1 MTTPSRP
8 LPSPLARLL
17 RVLVPFA
24 ALALALLVA
33 PRAAHA
39 VGSMKVEQTKVTE
52 VDGRWKLKMT
62 IDLGKV
68 PDIAYIPMIF
78 SFTPT
83 VLYERSLTDE
93 SPEKPIIIRKNLANQ
108 PAVNESMDVGFSNG
122 TGESFKLTKFNFLV
136 RRDRGIEAGEYT
148 LEVRRSSDGAV
159 IGQKVKLILE
169 GDNPVVDRR
178 AISFVP
184 DSSKKKKDD
193 KPKDGGGD
201 KKPEGGDA
209 PADAPADAPP
219 AEPSPPSSG
228 DPTDAAPGPDPVEPK
243 QGGCGCEVAGD
254 PAGARHAA
262 LALAVPLLFAL
273 RRRRSRGQPQARG

>member
-8 LPSPLARLL
+8 FAGPLAGLL
-17 RVLVPFA
+17 RILLPLA
-24 ALALALLVA
+24 ALALALLAA
-33 PRAAHA
+33 PRSAHA
-39 VGSMKVEQTKVTE
+39 VGTLRVEQTKVAE

-68 PDIAYIPMIF
+68 PDINYIPMIF

-93 SPEKPIIIRKNLANQ
+93 SPEKPVIIKKNLTNQ
-108 PAVNESMDVGFSNG
+108 PAINESMDVGFSDA
-122 TGESFKLTKFNFLV
+122 TGKGFKLTKFNFMV
-136 RRDRGIEAGEYT
+136 RRDRGIEAGEYM

-159 IGQKVKLILE
+159 IGNKVKLILE

-184 DSSKKKKDD
+184 DSTKKKKDD

-219 AEPSPPSSG
+219 AEPSPPATG
-228 DPTDAAPGPDPVEPK
+228 DPTAAPDGPDPVEPK
-243 QGGCGCEVAGD
+243 QGGCGCELAGTA
-254 PAGARHAA
+254 PSSHAG
-262 LALAVPLLFAL
+262 LALLLALPLAAAL
-273 RRRRSRGQPQARG
+273 RRRRRHDRAA